1 MRARVGVTESH
12 REPERDR
19 ERSSK
24 SQREPVKA
32 RGSKLEPEGAR
43 VGVRES
49 HREPERASKRQ
60 REQQR
65 ESV

>member
-1 MRARVGVTESH
+1 MRARVEITESP

-32 RGSKLEPEGAR
+32 RLNKTLFCRDTSKYSIFVENC
-43 VGVRES
+43 
-49 HREPERASKRQ
+49 
-60 REQQR
+60 
-65 ESV
+65 

>member
-1 MRARVGVTESH
+1 MRARVGVRESH
-12 REPERDR
+12 RDMETLHWSDR
-19 ERSSK
+19 EIASK
-24 SQREPVKA
+24 SQIEPA
-32 RGSKLEPEGAR
+32 GAKM
-43 VGVRES
+43 GVRES